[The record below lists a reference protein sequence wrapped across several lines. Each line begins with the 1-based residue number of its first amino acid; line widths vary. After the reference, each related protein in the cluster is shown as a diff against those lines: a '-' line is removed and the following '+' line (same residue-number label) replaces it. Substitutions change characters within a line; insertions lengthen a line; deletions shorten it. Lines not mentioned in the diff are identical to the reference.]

1 MRKFQQNTICINIY
15 CTCNLSVIKTMKFNF
30 LILLFAQIGFS
41 QTNDF
46 NQLLANG
53 EKAFLDNNFILAKEI
68 YAKAIDIDS
77 KNKDGWYNLAASEL
91 NLGEKENACEH
102 FYQAYLLDD
111 GEALK
116 SIKEYCPNFRNGTIL
131 SIDEV
136 EEKPKFIYDGKEY
149 LLFEK
154 NNLNSLY
161 LKIMVKEFKKSKI
174 LKEKVKGQVFIQ
186 IQINKYNS
194 FDMKFGRVAA
204 EEKDCEIVRVEI
216 ISILKNMVTYI
227 SAKNKGMNVDL
238 LEKWNLPI
246 TF

>member
-1 MRKFQQNTICINIY
+1 
-15 CTCNLSVIKTMKFNF
+15 MKLNF
-30 LILLFAQIGFS
+30 LALLFTQIVIS

-46 NQLLANG
+46 NQLLADG

-68 YAKAIDIDS
+68 YTKATSINS
-77 KNKDGWYNLAASEL
+77 KNKDSWYNLAASEL

-116 SIKEYCPNFRNGTIL
+116 NIKEYCPNFRNGTIL

-136 EEKPKFIYDGKEY
+136 EEKPKFIYDDKEY
-149 LLFEK
+149 SFLEK
-154 NNLNSLY
+154 NNLNSVY
-161 LKIMVKEFKKSKI
+161 LKILVRKFKNSKI
-174 LKEKVKGQVFIQ
+174 LNEKVKGKVYIQ
-186 IQINKYNS
+186 FKINKYNA
-194 FDMKFGRVAA
+194 FEGKVIRVGA
-204 EEKDCEIVRVEI
+204 EEKDVEIVKAEI

-227 SAKNKGMNVDL
+227 SAKNKGINVDL
-238 LEKWNLPI
+238 WDKWVLPL

>member
-1 MRKFQQNTICINIY
+1 
-15 CTCNLSVIKTMKFNF
+15 MKLNF
-30 LILLFAQIGFS
+30 LILLFTQIGIS

-46 NQLLANG
+46 NQLLADG

-68 YAKAIDIDS
+68 YTKATTINS
-77 KNKDGWYNLAASEL
+77 KNKDSWYNLAASEL

-116 SIKEYCPNFRNGTIL
+116 NIKEYCPNFRNGTIL

-136 EEKPKFIYDGKEY
+136 EEKPKFIYDDKEY
-149 LLFEK
+149 LLLEK
-154 NNLNSLY
+154 NNLNSVY
-161 LKIMVKEFKKSKI
+161 LKILVRKFKNSKI
-174 LKEKVKGQVFIQ
+174 LREKVKGKVYVQ
-186 IQINKYNS
+186 IKINKYNA
-194 FDMKFGRVAA
+194 FEGKVIRVGA
-204 EEKDCEIVRVEI
+204 EEKDVEIVKTEI

-227 SAKNKGMNVDL
+227 SAKNKGINVDL
-238 LEKWNLPI
+238 WDKWVLPL